1 MFSLGGAGMMVIFCL
16 RNCCSTPYLG
26 SRPNTQPQHTE
37 DKSDDAAGNIR
48 SQISWKFLISCKL
61 SGTVGFNHEIFIS
74 RLSGLDPWLW
84 ALSLASSS
92 WGWSCL
98 ATCNPKHGNN
108 LLIYCLWFAK
118 DITAWAQCVFERVY
132 FFSARLI
139 LSEISK
145 RNVTVNRLTSTRC
158 NPFTQKD

>member
-37 DKSDDAAGNIR
+37 DKSDDAAGNTR
-48 SQISWKFLISCKL
+48 SQITWKFLISCKL

-74 RLSGLDPWLW
+74 SLSGLDPWLW

-108 LLIYCLWFAK
+108 LVSVICQRYHSLGTMCVWKSLFFFCKIDSVRDKQKKCNSQQT
-118 DITAWAQCVFERVY
+118 DI
-132 FFSARLI
+132 
-139 LSEISK
+139 
-145 RNVTVNRLTSTRC
+145 N
-158 NPFTQKD
+158 